1 MSKGIDIPIDALVTK
16 FVSDLWTD
24 SGLTNNF
31 KGRIQRTIRDGGT
44 FPEWYNPTTNA
55 YEDVLLNDRVDST
68 CFFDVQPS
76 EEYDNRFKADVWIC
90 FAINLKTLYP
100 LISERA
106 TEYAHEDVL
115 KIIKR
120 KSSFKPTGL
129 VRGLDAFS
137 DYELV
142 KESDNMNEF
151 YLFRFN
157 TTIVY
162 PQNC

>member
-1 MSKGIDIPIDALVTK
+1 MSKGIDMPIEELVTK
-16 FVSDLWTD
+16 FIANLWT
-24 SGLTNNF
+24 TNDCVF
-31 KGRIQRTIRDGGT
+31 KGRIQRTVRNEGT
-44 FPEWYNPTTNA
+44 FPEWYNPISKR
-55 YEDVLLNDRVDST
+55 YEDVLLDKSVDCTS
-68 CFFDVQPS
+68 FFDVQPT

-90 FAINLKTLYP
+90 FAVNLAKLYP
-100 LISERA
+100 VISERA

-115 KIIKR
+115 KIIKK

-142 KESDNMNEF
+142 KESDNMNDY

-157 TTIVY
+157 TEIVY

>member
-1 MSKGIDIPIDALVTK
+1 MSKGVDILIDSLVTK
-16 FVSDLWTD
+16 FISELWN
-24 SGLTNNF
+24 GKTNTF
-31 KGRIQRTIRDGGT
+31 RGRIQRVDKDGRVV
-44 FPEWYNPTTNA
+44 PMWYNPTTKD
-55 YEDVLLNDRVDST
+55 YEDVLLSDKVDST
-68 CFFDVQPS
+68 CFFDVQPI
-76 EEYDNRFKADVWIC
+76 EEYDNRFIADVWIC
-90 FAINLKTLYP
+90 FAINLKRLYP

-115 KIIKR
+115 KIIKK

-142 KESDNMNEF
+142 KESDNMNQF
-151 YLFRFN
+151 YLFRWN
-157 TTIVY
+157 TTVKY

>member
-1 MSKGIDIPIDALVTK
+1 MSKGVDIPIDALVSK
-16 FVSDLWTD
+16 FVSDLWT
-24 SGLTNNF
+24 TNNNNIF
-31 KGRIQRTIRDGGT
+31 RGRIQRTIRSEGT
-44 FPEWYNPTTNA
+44 FPEWYNPTTED
-55 YEDVLLNDRVDST
+55 YEDVELDDNYDCIS
-68 CFFDVQPS
+68 FFDVQPT

-90 FAINLKTLYP
+90 FAINLKALYP
-100 LISERA
+100 SVSERA

-115 KIIKR
+115 KIIKK

-142 KESDNMNEF
+142 KESDNMNQF

-157 TTIVY
+157 TEIVY

>member
-1 MSKGIDIPIDALVTK
+1 MSKGIDIPIDKLVAKFTSKLWLTK
-16 FVSDLWTD
+16 
-24 SGLTNNF
+24 TNVF
-31 KGRIQRTIRDGGT
+31 RGRIQRTIRDEGE
-44 FPEWYNPTTNA
+44 FPEWFNPATED
-55 YEDVLLNDRVDST
+55 YEDVELGDNVDST
-68 CFFDVQPS
+68 VFFDVQSS
-76 EEYDNRFKADVWIC
+76 EDYNGSQFIADVWIC

-100 LISERA
+100 TVSERA

-120 KSSFKPTGL
+120 NSSFKPTGL

-137 DYELV
+137 EYQLV
-142 KESDNMNEF
+142 KESDNMNQF
-151 YLFRFN
+151 YLFRWN

>member
-1 MSKGIDIPIDALVTK
+1 MSKGIDIPIDALVLRFTNE
-16 FVSDLWTD
+16 LWTE
-24 SGLTNNF
+24 SNNVF
-31 KGRIQRTIRDGGT
+31 RGRIQRTLRKGEI
-44 FPEWYNPTTNA
+44 FPEYYNPTTKR
-55 YEDVLLNDRVDST
+55 YEDVLLNKKVDST
-68 CFFDVQPS
+68 CFFDVQPT
-76 EEYDNRFKADVWIC
+76 EEYNGYFVSDVWIC

-100 LISERA
+100 SVTERA

-120 KSSFKPTGL
+120 TSFKPKGL

-137 DYELV
+137 EYNLV
-142 KESDNMNEF
+142 KQTDSMNQF

-157 TTIVY
+157 TTVKY

>member
-1 MSKGIDIPIDALVTK
+1 MSKGIDIPIGRLLTQFIAN
-16 FVSDLWTD
+16 LWT
-24 SGLTNNF
+24 GNTNVF
-31 KGRIQRTIRDGGT
+31 KGRIQRTIRNEGT
-44 FPEWYNPTTNA
+44 IPEWFNPDTNA

-68 CFFDVQPS
+68 CFFDVQPA
-76 EEYDNRFKADVWIC
+76 EKYDNRFKAEVWIC
-90 FAINLKTLYP
+90 FAINLKKLYP
-100 LISERA
+100 GVSERA

-115 KIIKR
+115 KIIKK

-142 KESDNMNEF
+142 KESDNMNQF

-157 TTIVY
+157 TEIYY